1 VKTDLK
7 TTLTVIASGLLLT
20 AAFPKIDLDGL
31 AWVALVP
38 LLWATKDISA
48 GEAFRQGLIFGIA
61 HFLSLLYWL
70 VPTMI
75 TYGHLPVYL
84 SIAIL
89 FLFATILSGVFV
101 APLAY
106 GFKLVGRT
114 PMRAL
119 FLFPV
124 FWAAAEFLRSFL
136 FTGFPW
142 ALLGYSQYRRLHLI
156 QILDIF
162 GVYGLSGLIAFTNF
176 ALLLGCLAVTGK
188 PWCGKPVGGRF
199 AFGGIAL
206 AAAMVGL
213 TWTYGEIRIPQIDRL
228 AAVAP
233 KARVAVIQG
242 NIEQSQK
249 WDPAFQRATIEKYL
263 RLSLST
269 LADRPELIVWPESAA
284 PFYFLVEV
292 PPTRMVMRGIAEA
305 ATHFLIGAPA
315 FEVRGEKADYYNSA
329 YLVGPR
335 AEVLGRY
342 DKAHLVPYGEY
353 TPFKEYLPF
362 LGKIVEHVGDFQAG
376 EAGKTLEWTGRKLG
390 IQICYEI
397 IFPELAREQVRN
409 GATLLI
415 TITNDAWYGKTA
427 GPYQHFS
434 LAVLR
439 AVENRRAL
447 ARSANTGISGFI
459 DPVGRPF
466 DATALMEE
474 AAVMR
479 ELPLLDTRTF
489 YTRWGDVLAGACLM
503 LAAASV
509 VWAQMERRR
518 RKKSS

>member
-1 VKTDLK
+1 VKIELK
-7 TTLTVIASGLLLT
+7 TTLMVIASGLLLT

-38 LLWATKDISA
+38 LLWATKDTSA

-89 FLFATILSGVFV
+89 FLFAAILSGVFV
-101 APLAY
+101 APLTY

-206 AAAMVGL
+206 AATMVGL

-269 LADRPELIVWPESAA
+269 QADRPELIVWPESAA
-284 PFYFLVEV
+284 PFYFLAEV

-376 EAGKTLEWTGRKLG
+376 ETGKTLEWTGRKLG

-397 IFPELAREQVRN
+397 IFPRLAREQVRN

-459 DPVGRPF
+459 DPVGRSF

-474 AAVMR
+474 RAVVR
-479 ELPLLDTRTF
+479 ELPLLETRTF

-503 LAAASV
+503 LASASV
-509 VWAQMERRR
+509 VWAQLERRR
-518 RKKSS
+518 RKKSL